1 MYAIVQDS
9 MLIYSVIKESWAQG
23 DMELDGQRRHMD
35 VCLSCARAFRE
46 NERKRESNQ
55 GNDWK
60 EAGSIDTVLGGR

>member
-1 MYAIVQDS
+1 
-9 MLIYSVIKESWAQG
+9 
-23 DMELDGQRRHMD
+23 MD